1 MGRLGLTVAVA
12 TAVAGMAF
20 AIAVVAVPVA
30 VLWVT
35 GTVLLVL
42 LAVTAVLAAHA
53 GGHAWFL
60 PLPTAALA
68 TAWAFTASNH
78 SSVAGWTLVALSA
91 TVSAAALALAGAALR
106 QRLRDELAVMPPL
119 KGALGVALTELTPGG
134 VVQVGGENWSAESVS
149 GTLPAGA
156 PIHALEVRGVHLEVW
171 SEVGAVP
178 DRNVLDIKED
188 QP

>member
-1 MGRLGLTVAVA
+1 MVAVA

-42 LAVTAVLAAHA
+42 LAVIAVLAAHA

-60 PLPTAALA
+60 PLPAAALA
-68 TAWAFTASNH
+68 TAWGVTASNR
-78 SSVAGWTLVALSA
+78 SSVASWTLVALSA
-91 TVSAAALALAGAALR
+91 TVSAAAVALATAALR
-106 QRLRDELAVMPPL
+106 QRLRDELALTPPL

-134 VVQVGGENWSAESVS
+134 VVQVGGETWSAESVS

-156 PIHALEVRGVHLEVW
+156 PIHALQVRGVQLEVW
-171 SEVGAVP
+171 SEVGTVP
-178 DRNVLDIKED
+178 DGNVVDIQED